1 MFLGAGGKSRNL
13 GKRLA
18 NGGKEGEYR
27 KEGKKSERGEK
38 TTHSH
43 AVEGEGGRGHP
54 LIHLRRVRREWE
66 RTKTSFFPREL
77 SAFLDGVD
85 ICGYEVA

>member
-1 MFLGAGGKSRNL
+1 M
-13 GKRLA
+13 
-18 NGGKEGEYR
+18 EGRRGNTGR
-27 KEGKKSERGEK
+27 KERKVREGEK

-43 AVEGEGGRGHP
+43 AVEGEGGRGHS

-77 SAFLDGVD
+77 SAFLDDVD